1 MEYTNENFVENIETT
16 TEEQTNVVTQDEYE
30 QDFSDVKIEESD
42 EKTEEEEV
50 KQKPIV
56 KKNVIFGGGMF
67 IAIFLILWCILGIIA
82 FVRSIMCFNSDSS
95 TSEKIIDLKLLSIF
109 FGPIYFLYE
118 YFNKDFC
125 KVNKSSQINTNSS
138 NMNNNII
145 EETRIIIT
153 EIQITEKEIVI
164 DKKLFNFK
172 YKLTNNITS
181 Q

>member
-42 EKTEEEEV
+42 EETEEEEE

-67 IAIFLILWCILGIIA
+67 IVIFLMLWCILGIIA

-95 TSEKIIDLKLLSIF
+95 TSEKIIGLALSIF

-125 KVNKSSQINTNSS
+125 KINKSSQINTNTRR
-138 NMNNNII
+138 NMNNNNKN
-145 EETRIIIT
+145 RR
-153 EIQITEKEIVI
+153 
-164 DKKLFNFK
+164 N
-172 YKLTNNITS
+172 TNNNNRNTNNGKRNS
-181 Q
+181 NR

>member
-1 MEYTNENFVENIETT
+1 MDYTNENFVENIETT
-16 TEEQTNVVTQDEYE
+16 TEEETNVVTQDETV
-30 QDFSDVKIEESD
+30 QDLSNVVEESD

-82 FVRSIMCFNSDSS
+82 FVRSIMCFNSSSS
-95 TSEKIIDLKLLSIF
+95 TSEKIIGLALAIF

-125 KVNKSSQINTNSS
+125 NVKKSSQMNTNSRR
-138 NMNNNII
+138 NTNNRRNLNNNN
-145 EETRIIIT
+145 R
-153 EIQITEKEIVI
+153 
-164 DKKLFNFK
+164 N
-172 YKLTNNITS
+172 TNNRKRNS
-181 Q
+181 NQ